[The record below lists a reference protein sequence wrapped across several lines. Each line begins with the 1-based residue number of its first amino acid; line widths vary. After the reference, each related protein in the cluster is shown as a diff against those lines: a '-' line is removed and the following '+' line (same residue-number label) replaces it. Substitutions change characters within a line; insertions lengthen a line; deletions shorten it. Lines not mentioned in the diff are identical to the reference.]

1 MPRTWKNI
9 ILKDKED
16 AKNLVTFDHDI
27 VRKSQICSLNK
38 LISKELYLFLTDTNT
53 VRPTTQDYFDNFFEA
68 SQFNWKKYIF

>member
-1 MPRTWKNI
+1 M
-9 ILKDKED
+9 KDKED

-38 LISKELYLFLTDTNT
+38 LISKELYLFLTDTNA
-53 VRPTTQDYFDNFFEA
+53 VRQDYFDNFFEA